1 VNQKAVSIRVSDDS
15 RVPSGVRSA
24 MTDNIDD
31 QELDEEKH
39 LRPAWRQRL
48 VDAESGLRVGLR
60 ADSTLYAFMFCAAT
74 VVLASLVLGLDRW
87 EWVLMVFVLG
97 YSFSAELCN
106 QLLKRT
112 AERYRTRAE
121 DLVQL
126 GMSAVVVSHLTA
138 AAVALILLWPRF
150 ASLWEK

>member
-1 VNQKAVSIRVSDDS
+1 MAIRVSDDQPMPLGAQS
-15 RVPSGVRSA
+15 V
-24 MTDNIDD
+24 MTDGLETPE
-31 QELDEEKH
+31 QDEEKH

-87 EWVLMVFVLG
+87 EWVLMVFAIG

-126 GMSAVVVSHLTA
+126 GMSAVAVSHLTA
-138 AAVALILLWPRF
+138 AVVALILLWPRF